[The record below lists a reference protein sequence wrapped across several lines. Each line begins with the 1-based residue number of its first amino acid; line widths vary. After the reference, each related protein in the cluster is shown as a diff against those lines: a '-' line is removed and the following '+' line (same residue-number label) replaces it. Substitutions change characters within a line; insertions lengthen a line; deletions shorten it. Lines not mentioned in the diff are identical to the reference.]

1 MSFTSLTSPE
11 DSPVSNRFLLAR
23 IPPFAEMLRHV
34 CVCCVQGALSL
45 VTSDDEVMMGSGGCQ
60 VKAEEIIFRR
70 QILMELSLANVLAV
84 VLEGRMHVMKF
95 RG

>member
-1 MSFTSLTSPE
+1 
-11 DSPVSNRFLLAR
+11 
-23 IPPFAEMLRHV
+23 MLRHI
-34 CVCCVQGALSL
+34 CVYCVQGAVSL